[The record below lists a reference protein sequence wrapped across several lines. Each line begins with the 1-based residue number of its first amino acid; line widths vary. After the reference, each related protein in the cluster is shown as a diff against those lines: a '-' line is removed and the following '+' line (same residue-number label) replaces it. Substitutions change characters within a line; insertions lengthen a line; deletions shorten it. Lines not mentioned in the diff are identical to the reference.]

1 MRLTKTNTTF
11 LYFLKTFL
19 LPSKTTFEE
28 SVEPTMI
35 RRLPRYWRFLTCIFS
50 AFLIISSFLTFP
62 VSAVGQTL
70 SDGSLPTRIWEVK
83 SADKQGNPT
92 KTNVLLP
99 DWKQITFSQMPPIS
113 KSGSI
118 NASEYTQAVGYDL
131 SRSWQAGQTPDQY
144 MKLGDV
150 SQALQPELLSVGAI
164 AQATGLNLN
173 QVALSTFT
181 LVAEQTLDQ
190 LVKAVPMT
198 GQFNVRDVAPVAAL
212 LGTSSVGDVSDLQIA
227 QVLAQN
233 PQLGQLKLGETD
245 LSRYSVSSIPNLDST
260 PLQQFTGWQ
269 NTFIKDV
276 PGLNT
281 LPLAA
286 MPNPIAELGSLVMR
300 IDMVYGKAEAKR
312 TNTVS
317 GSDVQG
323 FSVPCEGN
331 DCAYVELD
339 DLENQGR
346 AARGSLEG
354 KQWISGKY
362 QEVEGGWG
370 CLKGVNGGK
379 EPTGRLPFGSS
390 FKVVVWDTDET
401 TDSVTTALFFR
412 FCSPCGCTPYFI
424 GPVPFFTYR
433 VNSPIFVGT
442 LNERLVTAAS
452 MPTQAQPE
460 VMSSSA
466 STPKP
471 VQNAVS
477 TANIPCSSAKTSGA
491 SLQGINLDALG
502 RAIAGIESDGQSDGF
517 GLYVCA
523 DKGQNCGRALGK
535 YQDMSY
541 NPYVVKAISSKPG
554 GEAWFLKIR
563 SGGEIT
569 KEELF
574 EFYPPADQEAAFK
587 ASLRDKI
594 ASTSEQI
601 DPKTGKPY
609 LGDSFSPTGDAARM
623 ETLRVSE
630 AYRRYRLIER
640 VAQKHF
646 GGEYSK
652 VDSDAS
658 DIYDRLSIYTYGFDV
673 LKRYKSNAS
682 GTLTR
687 AACTRTASS
696 ASSTLPASPTTQKS
710 GTSSSS
716 SALKA
721 TNKYVKPSNGLITS
735 NFGWQTHPVTGVR
748 KMQNG
753 LNYTAPIGSSV
764 KAADGGVIKSVVS
777 NCSQGQHICGGGYGN
792 WIEIDHGN
800 GRTTRYAHLQSG
812 SVKVNPGD
820 TVSQEQVIGGI
831 GSTGLSTA
839 PHLYFETRSYGSPV
853 NPSQFGLMQAN

>member
-1 MRLTKTNTTF
+1 
-11 LYFLKTFL
+11 
-19 LPSKTTFEE
+19 
-28 SVEPTMI
+28 MI
-35 RRLPRYWRFLTCIFS
+35 RRLFKCWRFLTGIFS
-50 AFLIISSFLTFP
+50 AFLIISSFLAFP
-62 VSAVGQTL
+62 VGAVGQTV
-70 SDGSLPTRIWEVK
+70 SDGNLPTRIWSVR
-83 SADKQGNPT
+83 SADKQRNST
-92 KTNVLLP
+92 TTNVLLP

-118 NASEYTQAVGYDL
+118 NASQYTQAVGYDL

-144 MKLGDV
+144 LKLGDV

-164 AQATGLNLN
+164 AQTANLNLN
-173 QVALSTFT
+173 QVALSNFT
-181 LVAEQTLDQ
+181 LVGEQTLDQ
-190 LVKAVPMT
+190 LVKAVPLL
-198 GQFNVRDVAPVAAL
+198 GQFNVQDVAPIAAL
-212 LGTSSVGDVSDLQIA
+212 LTTKAAGIDGSDLQIA

-245 LSRYSVSSIPNLDST
+245 LSSYSVSSIPNLDST

-276 PGLNT
+276 PGLNAV
-281 LPLAA
+281 PLAA

-312 TNTVS
+312 TNTIS

-323 FSVPCEGN
+323 FSVPCKGN

-339 DLENQGR
+339 DLENFGSE
-346 AARGSLEG
+346 ARSSLDG
-354 KQWISGKY
+354 KQWISGQY
-362 QEVEGGWG
+362 QQVEGGWG

-412 FCSPCGCTPYFI
+412 FCSLCGCTPYFI

-442 LNERLVTAAS
+442 LDQRLVTAAS

-460 VMSSSA
+460 VMSSLA

-471 VQNAVS
+471 VQDAVS
-477 TANIPCSSAKTSGA
+477 TANVPCPPGGTSGV
-491 SLQGINLDALG
+491 SSQGINLDALG

-517 GLYVCA
+517 GPYVCA
-523 DKGQNCGRALGK
+523 NGGQNCGRALGK

-541 NPYVVKAISSKPG
+541 NPYAVKAITSKPG
-554 GEAWFLKIR
+554 GEAWLNKIR

-574 EFYPPADQEAAFK
+574 EFYPPADQEAAFN

-594 ASTSEQI
+594 VSTSAQI
-601 DPKTGKPY
+601 DPKTGQPY
-609 LGDSFSPTGDAARM
+609 SGD
-623 ETLRVSE
+623 
-630 AYRRYRLIER
+630 RLIER

-646 GGEYSK
+646 GGEDSK
-652 VDSDAS
+652 VDSGAS
-658 DIYDRLSIYTYGFDV
+658 DTYDRLTIYAYGLDA
-673 LKRYKSNAS
+673 LKRYKSDAGVTS
-682 GTLTR
+682 TSAT
-687 AACTRTASS
+687 CTPPASS
-696 ASSTLPASPTTQKS
+696 VGQVT
-710 GTSSSS
+710 G
-716 SALKA
+716 
-721 TNKYVKPSNGLITS
+721 KYVKPSNGLMTS
-735 NFGWQTHPVTGVR
+735 DFGWQTHPVTGVR
-748 KMQNG
+748 KMLNG
-753 LNYTAPIGSSV
+753 LDYTAPLGSSV
-764 KAADGGVIKSVVS
+764 KAADGGVVKSAVS
-777 NCSQGQHICGGGYGN
+777 NCSQGQGNCGSGYGN
-792 WIEIDHGN
+792 WIELDHGN

-820 TVSQEQVIGGI
+820 TVSQGQVIGSV
-831 GSTGLSTA
+831 GSTGLSTE

-853 NPSQFGLMQAN
+853 NPSQFGLL

>member
-1 MRLTKTNTTF
+1 M
-11 LYFLKTFL
+11 
-19 LPSKTTFEE
+19 
-28 SVEPTMI
+28 
-35 RRLPRYWRFLTCIFS
+35 
-50 AFLIISSFLTFP
+50 
-62 VSAVGQTL
+62 
-70 SDGSLPTRIWEVK
+70 PTRIWEVR

-92 KTNVLLP
+92 ITNVLLP

-118 NASEYTQAVGYDL
+118 NASQYTQAVGYDL

-144 MKLGDV
+144 MKLGDI
-150 SQALQPELLSVGAI
+150 SPLQPELLSVGAI
-164 AQATGLNLN
+164 AQATNLNLN

-190 LVKAVPMT
+190 LVKAVPLL
-198 GQFNVRDVAPVAAL
+198 GQFNVRDVAPVDTL
-212 LGTSSVGDVSDLQIA
+212 LATKAVGIDVSSLQIA

-245 LSRYSVSSIPNLDST
+245 LSGYSVSSIPNLDST

-269 NTFIKDV
+269 NTFIEDV
-276 PGLNT
+276 PGLNAV
-281 LPLAA
+281 PLAA

-300 IDMVYGKAEAKR
+300 IDTVYSKAEAKR
-312 TNTVS
+312 TNTIS

-323 FSVPCEGN
+323 FSVPCKG
-331 DCAYVELD
+331 DCAYIELD
-339 DLENQGR
+339 DLENQGQV
-346 AARGSLEG
+346 ARGSLEG

-412 FCSPCGCTPYFI
+412 FCSLCGCTPYFI

-433 VNSPIFVGT
+433 VNSPIFIGT

-452 MPTQAQPE
+452 MPTQAQQE

-466 STPKP
+466 STPKS
-471 VQNAVS
+471 VQDAVS
-477 TANIPCSSAKTSGA
+477 TANVPCSPGETSEAA
-491 SLQGINLDALG
+491 SQGVNLDALG
-502 RAIAGIESDGQSDGF
+502 SAIALIGSDAQSDGF
-517 GLYVCA
+517 GPYVCA

-541 NPYVVKAISSKPG
+541 NPYAVKAISSKPG
-554 GEAWFLKIR
+554 GEAWLSKIR
-563 SGGEIT
+563 SGGKIT

-574 EFYPPADQEAAFK
+574 EFYPPADQEAAFN

-594 ASTSEQI
+594 ASTSKQI

-609 LGDSFSPTGDAARM
+609 LGD
-623 ETLRVSE
+623 
-630 AYRRYRLIER
+630 RLIER

-652 VDSDAS
+652 VDSGAS
-658 DIYDRLSIYTYGFDV
+658 DTYGRLTVYNYGLDV
-673 LKRYKSNAS
+673 LKRYKSDTGS
-682 GTLTR
+682 TLTS
-687 AACTRTASS
+687 AACTPTASS
-696 ASSTLPASPTTQKS
+696 VSSSPPASSV
-710 GTSSSS
+710 
-716 SALKA
+716 LKA
-721 TNKYVKPSNGLITS
+721 TGKLVKPSNGLMTS
-735 NFGWQTHPVTGVR
+735 DFGWQTHPVTAVR
-748 KMQNG
+748 KMHNG
-753 LNYTAPIGSSV
+753 LNYTAPLGSSV
-764 KAADGGVIKSVVS
+764 KAADGGVVKSVVS
-777 NCSQGQHICGGGYGN
+777 NCNQGESSCGGGYGN

-812 SVKVNPGD
+812 SIKVNPGD
-820 TVSQEQVIGGI
+820 TVSQGQVIGGI
-831 GSTGLSTA
+831 GSTGLSTE
-839 PHLYFETRSYGSPV
+839 PHLYFETCSSGSPV
-853 NPSQFGLMQAN
+853 NPAQFGLS

>member
-1 MRLTKTNTTF
+1 MRLPKTNTTF

-113 KSGSI
+113 RSGSI

-131 SRSWQAGQTPDQY
+131 SRSWQTGQTPDQY

-150 SQALQPELLSVGAI
+150 SQALQPELLSVGAMLGTSRFAN

-190 LVKAVPMT
+190 LVKAVPLL
-198 GQFNVRDVAPVAAL
+198 GQFNVRDVAPIAAL

-227 QVLAQN
+227 LFLAQN

-260 PLQQFTGWQ
+260 PIQQFTGWQ

-370 CLKGVNGGK
+370 CLKGVNSGK

-401 TDSVTTALFFR
+401 TNSITTALFFR
-412 FCSPCGCTPYFI
+412 FCNPCGCTPYFI

-477 TANIPCSSAKTSGA
+477 TANIPCSPAKTSGA
-491 SLQGINLDALG
+491 SLQGINLNALG
-502 RAIAGIESDGQSDGF
+502 RAIALIESDGQFNEF

-541 NPYVVKAISSKPG
+541 NPYVVKAITSKPG
-554 GEAWFLKIR
+554 GEAWLLKIR

-574 EFYPPADQEAAFK
+574 QFYPPADQEAAFK

-594 ASTSEQI
+594 ASTSKQI
-601 DPKTGKPY
+601 DSKTGKPY
-609 LGDSFSPTGDAARM
+609 LGD
-623 ETLRVSE
+623 
-630 AYRRYRLIER
+630 RLIER

-652 VDSDAS
+652 VDSGAS
-658 DIYDRLSIYTYGFDV
+658 DIYGRLSIYTYGFDA

-682 GTLTR
+682 GTLTS
-687 AACTRTASS
+687 AACTPTASS
-696 ASSTLPASPTTQKS
+696 ASFSLPASPTPKKVERVILHQP
-710 GTSSSS
+710 
-716 SALKA
+716 LK
-721 TNKYVKPSNGLITS
+721 
-735 NFGWQTHPVTGVR
+735 R
-748 KMQNG
+748 
-753 LNYTAPIGSSV
+753 
-764 KAADGGVIKSVVS
+764 
-777 NCSQGQHICGGGYGN
+777 
-792 WIEIDHGN
+792 
-800 GRTTRYAHLQSG
+800 RTTMSNLQ
-812 SVKVNPGD
+812 
-820 TVSQEQVIGGI
+820 
-831 GSTGLSTA
+831 TG
-839 PHLYFETRSYGSPV
+839 
-853 NPSQFGLMQAN
+853 